1 MMSLDSRPEEKRIGH
16 DPYFKSAPGTGH
28 QPAPV
33 GTEVLRPGGVFSPVL
48 LLKEAAIIHNLAQ
61 MSSYCTTE
69 GVLLAPHGKTTM
81 SPELVRGQL
90 SAGAWAITAATP
102 SQVRIFREFGVPRIL
117 LANELV
123 DPTGIAWIASDLA
136 ANPDHEF
143 LCYVDSVLGVDLLGR
158 TLVGLGQDV
167 VLDVLVEVSC
177 AGGRTGARSEAAAEE
192 VAQAARRS
200 PHLRTRGVAAYEGS
214 LAADRSP
221 ASLQAVQD
229 LCRYVEECATTLDSQ
244 GLFDG
249 DEVILS
255 VGGGAFF
262 DVVVDCLS
270 GISLPRSTP
279 VIVIRPGSYISHDHG
294 LYEHIAPFAQPDS
307 THSLRAGLELWGR
320 VVSRPEPGLVL
331 ADFGRRDVGFDQGL
345 PTVHRVRRFD
355 GTGERNAQG
364 FVVTALNDQHA
375 YVTVPVEDTAAPG
388 DWLGCGIS
396 HPCTSFDKWRQ
407 IPVVDEEYVVTDSV
421 TTYF

>member
-1 MMSLDSRPEEKRIGH
+1 M
-16 DPYFKSAPGTGH
+16 
-28 QPAPV
+28 
-33 GTEVLRPGGVFSPVL
+33 RPGGVFSPVL

-61 MSSYCTTE
+61 MSSYCTTK
-69 GVLLAPHGKTTM
+69 GVVLAPHGKTTM

-143 LCYVDSVLGVDLLGR
+143 LCYVDSVLGVDLLER

-214 LAADRSP
+214 LGADRSP
-221 ASLQAVQD
+221 ASVQAVQD
-229 LCRYVEECATTLDSQ
+229 LCRYVGECATTLDSQ

-262 DVVVDCLS
+262 DVVVDSLS
-270 GISLPRSTP
+270 RVSLPRSTP
-279 VIVIRPGSYISHDHG
+279 VIVIRPGSYIAHDHG
-294 LYEHIAPFAQPDS
+294 LYERIAPFAQPDS